1 MASELG
7 TIRETVMKRDGISSE
22 EFDDLMAE
30 AKERI
35 EEEGVEMAEE
45 ILAEEFGLEPDY
57 LFDRELGLF

>member
-1 MASELG
+1 MSGELG

-57 LFDRELGLF
+57 LFDKELGLF